1 MAHIQGLILAAGRG
15 TRLGRLGESTPKPLL
30 TLPTGETLVSRLI
43 RQMFDAGARTIT
55 VVVGHMAELVTA
67 RIRTSFPDAEI
78 EFVTA
83 HDFTTT
89 NNVVSMLIGLTTC
102 RQSAE
107 LGEGLIFA
115 ECDVLLGDETLSDVV
130 ALGYQNVAVVSP
142 FAAGMDGTVVS
153 LAGSTVAEIIPP
165 RLQSA
170 RFPLEDFYKTVNVY
184 LFNWQSWASRLPQLL
199 RWQIEEVGTSDYYEN
214 ALGMIVYAL
223 QNEMHAHVIPQLAW
237 HEIDDLNDLRIAQE
251 KLFPGHDVDSVMET
265 HGGWWDLPY
274 LDFAYLRNMH
284 FPPANLFAQMSQAL
298 PALLQNYG
306 SSQQRVD
313 EKLSWLLNV
322 ESANLVAL
330 PGLSALYPQL
340 SAMLD
345 DERTWIPV
353 QTFGE
358 YLHRFP
364 RASRYADSAWADLL
378 TSGDV
383 RNLVLVNPNNPTG
396 SLIATEDVLVAAR
409 NHPAIRLFVDES
421 FISFTREPSL
431 LSVEDLPPNILLA
444 RSMSK
449 ELGMPGLRLGFVYS
463 TNTDFIQQIRSGQ
476 PVWALNSIAEFAITL
491 LLKFRKE
498 YQESLDSFWT
508 DKAAMHRLLAAE
520 PGIRVVDNVE
530 GSFLLV
536 SLENRLYPDV
546 LSNLGKQRI
555 LVKNLSERFGNERE
569 VTTLRLAVRPT
580 ADVQSLLDAL
590 ENIRAQSKIGR
601 SSLT

>member
-1 MAHIQGLILAAGRG
+1 MQGLILAAGRG

-30 TLPTGETLVSRLI
+30 TLPTGETLVTRLI
-43 RQMFDAGARTIT
+43 RQMFEAGATTIT
-55 VVVGHMAELVTA
+55 VVVGHMAGLVTG
-67 RIRTSFPDAEI
+67 RIRTDFPDAQI

-83 HDFTTT
+83 HDFSTT

-102 RQSAE
+102 RQSATP
-107 LGEGLIFA
+107 GDGLIFA
-115 ECDVLLGDETLSDVV
+115 ECDVLLGDGTLSDVV
-130 ALGYQNVAVVSP
+130 ALEYPNVAVVSP

-153 LAGSTVAEIIPP
+153 LAGSTVSEIIPP

-223 QNEMHAHVIPQLAW
+223 QNEMYAHVIPQLSW
-237 HEIDDLNDLRIAQE
+237 HEIDDLNDLRVAQE
-251 KLFPGHDVDSVMET
+251 KIFPGHDVGSVMRT

-284 FPPANLFAQMSQAL
+284 FPPANVFSQISQAL

-322 ESANLVAL
+322 DSANLVAL
-330 PGLSALYPQL
+330 PGLSVIYPQL

-345 DERTWIPV
+345 NERTWIPE

-364 RASRYADSAWADLL
+364 RASRYADSAWATLL
-378 TSGDV
+378 TNGDV
-383 RNLVLVNPNNPTG
+383 NNLVLVNPNNPTG
-396 SLIATEDVLVAAR
+396 ALISTEEVLLAAR
-409 NHPAIRLFVDES
+409 NHPATRFFVDES

-431 LSVEDLPPNILLA
+431 LSIEHLPPNILLA

-463 TNTDFIQQIRSGQ
+463 TNTDLIQKIRSAQ

-498 YQESLDSFWT
+498 YQQSLEHFWD
-508 DKAAMHRLLAAE
+508 DKAKMLRLLSAE
-520 PGIRVVDNVE
+520 PGVRVLDNVE

-536 SLENRLYPDV
+536 NLEHSLYPD
-546 LSNLGKQRI
+546 LLNALGGHRI
-555 LVKNLSERFGNERE
+555 LVKDLSARFVNESA
-569 VTTLRLAVRPT
+569 VSTIRLAVRPSS
-580 ADVQSLLDAL
+580 DVELLIDAL
-590 ENIRAQSKIGR
+590 RNIRSQSAADGMA
-601 SSLT
+601 